1 MLAPAGLE
9 KMNDVKIPSTKQKI
23 EIIAELNTTLKK
35 LLKIRME
42 LNAGKTIKLLIIMA
56 PINLIPIT
64 IVSDVKTAISEL

>member
-1 MLAPAGLE
+1 MVEPTGVPA
-9 KMNDVKIPSTKQKI
+9 KS
-23 EIIAELNTTLKK
+23 EIKSPKVEQMTEMTAEEMVTARK